1 MGRPAKPTALKL
13 LQGNP
18 GKRKLKKDGPAP
30 APLAETPDPPEW
42 LGAWAVDMWQTIA
55 PWLTQTGIMTRTD
68 THNLAAFCAA
78 YDRWRQAEEEVAS
91 VGITVTDKKGVVKKN
106 PACTVINEALRQL
119 ASFGASLGL
128 DPASRARLMGSGK
141 PETPDNPFLLIKGG
155 RGRNQVS

>member
-18 GKRKLKKDGPAP
+18 GKRKLDKKAPTP
-30 APLAETPDPPEW
+30 APLEATPDPPQW
-42 LGAWAVDMWQTIA
+42 LGEWATEMWETIA

-78 YDRWRQAEEEVAS
+78 YDRWRQAEDEVAS

-119 ASFGASLGL
+119 ASFGAALGL
-128 DPASRARLMGSGK
+128 DPASRARLMGSGGQDK
-141 PETPDNPFLLIKGG
+141 PENPFLLLKGG
-155 RGRNQVS
+155 RATK

>member
-18 GKRKLKKDGPAP
+18 GKRKLSKNAPAP
-30 APLAETPDPPEW
+30 APLEVTPDPPDFLGEW
-42 LGAWAVDMWQTIA
+42 ASEMWRAIA

-78 YDRWRQAEEEVAS
+78 YDRWRQAEEEVAR

-106 PACTVINEALRQL
+106 PACTVINESLRQL

-128 DPASRARLMGSGK
+128 DPASRARLMGTGGQDQ
-141 PETPDNPFLLIKGG
+141 PANPFLLIKGG
-155 RGRNQVS
+155 KGRNQAS

>member
-30 APLAETPDPPEW
+30 APLAETPDAPEW
-42 LGAWAVDMWQTIA
+42 LGEWAVEMWGAIA

-68 THNLAAFCAA
+68 THNLAVFCAA
-78 YDRWRQAEEEVAS
+78 YERWRWAEEEVAS
-91 VGITVTDKKGVVKKN
+91 KGITVVDAKGVLKKN

-119 ASFGASLGL
+119 ASFGAALGL
-128 DPASRARLMGSGK
+128 DPASRARLMGSGGPEK
-141 PETPDNPFLLIKGG
+141 PENPFIVLKGG
-155 RGRNQVS
+155 RASK